1 MTTQTSQSQVISQM
15 RSSRLMKEWI
25 EVRKCPVENI
35 NISPLHEDNLN
46 EW

>member
-1 MTTQTSQSQVISQM
+1 MSNQQVISQM

-25 EVRKCPVENI
+25 EIQKCPVENI
-35 NISPLHEDNLN
+35 SVSPLQEENLN